1 MPLIISVVRT
11 VRFGAVFAAAIV
23 VVAIACSSSTSP
35 PASPAIPS
43 PTATPTQ
50 ATTGTPAPTAE
61 PLADIVT
68 RVASGVVLVLAGQRT
83 GSGVIFSVDSSG
95 AALVLTNQHVIGDAP
110 SIEVVVDESQMFAA
124 NVIGADAVRDLA
136 VLSIC
141 CSDGFTVVSLAAT
154 DAVRL
159 AEPVW
164 ALGFP
169 LGATSLRVTQGIIS
183 GNYFNPDSDRFEIQT
198 DAAINSGNSG
208 GPLINGRGEIVG
220 ITTYVL
226 RDIPGAATVE
236 AFGFAVSIETL
247 VAALDALKRGEHVT
261 VAAPTP
267 HPSAPD
273 GTFTSLAFGYQ
284 IDVPGGWLL
293 DDSDPEDVTMWN
305 AAFGAFIKVRVFQ
318 IPVTVLDVKEYLEG
332 SPFLP
337 DEGLANIEIQSESII
352 FRDAVDNSGPVDGV
366 EFAYTFGL
374 DSAQPFPCG
383 GG

>member
-1 MPLIISVVRT
+1 M
-11 VRFGAVFAAAIV
+11 
-23 VVAIACSSSTSP
+23 
-35 PASPAIPS
+35 
-43 PTATPTQ
+43 
-50 ATTGTPAPTAE
+50 
-61 PLADIVT
+61 
-68 RVASGVVLVLAGQRT
+68 
-83 GSGVIFSVDSSG
+83 
-95 AALVLTNQHVIGDAP
+95 LTNQHVIDGAP
-110 SIEVVVDESQMFAA
+110 SIEVVVDGSQMFSAD
-124 NVIGADAVRDLA
+124 VVGSDAVRDLA

-141 CSDGFTVVSLAAT
+141 CSDGFTEVALAAT

-159 AEPVW
+159 GEPVW

-169 LGATSLRVTQGIIS
+169 LGAPSLRVTQGIIS
-183 GNYFNPDSDRFEIQT
+183 GNFFNPDLDRVEVQT

-208 GPLINGRGEIVG
+208 GPLINARGEIVG

-226 RDIPGAATVE
+226 RDIPGAASIE
-236 AFGFAVSIETL
+236 AFGFAVGIETL
-247 VAALDALKRGEHVT
+247 VAALDALKRGEYVT
-261 VAAPTP
+261 APAPTP

-293 DDSDPEDVTMWN
+293 DDSEPEDVRMWN
-305 AAFGAFIKVRVFQ
+305 ASFGAFIKVRVLQ

-366 EFAYTFGL
+366 EFAYTVEL
-374 DSAQPFPCG
+374 DSGRRRGLTNLFVNPGYLFRIDLLSDTALWDNPQFDQFENEMRAGLISFRPPS
-383 GG
+383 